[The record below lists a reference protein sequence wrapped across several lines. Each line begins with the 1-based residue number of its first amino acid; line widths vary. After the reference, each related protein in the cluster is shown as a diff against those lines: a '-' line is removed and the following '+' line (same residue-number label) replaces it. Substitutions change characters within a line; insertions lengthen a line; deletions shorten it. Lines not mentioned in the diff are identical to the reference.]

1 MIVVTSKKRENKNQI
16 KKPTQEIT
24 ERERE
29 RERERQRQRERERER
44 EKGFIVYQCRRRLIK
59 LINKM

>member
-29 RERERQRQRERERER
+29 RDRDRDRERERER
-44 EKGFIVYQCRRRLIK
+44 ERIHCLPVPKTFNK
-59 LINKM
+59 INK